1 MIRIGIRSFGGF
13 REFFQNLLV
22 GIFICVDIRKC
33 DWRDASCIAHSL
45 DAFQREHMRFEFK
58 VCHGYHLL
66 SASIIALRRR
76 KEERREEMEWIKAL
90 WNFPS
95 GKEQKMMKEANFL
108 VRISVVVTIVNVII
122 LVYKSLQ

>member
-1 MIRIGIRSFGGF
+1 
-13 REFFQNLLV
+13 
-22 GIFICVDIRKC
+22 
-33 DWRDASCIAHSL
+33 
-45 DAFQREHMRFEFK
+45 MR
-58 VCHGYHLL
+58 
-66 SASIIALRRR
+66 
-76 KEERREEMEWIKAL
+76 WIKAL